1 MKTNA
6 TIKIKYVQY
15 LFVGSFEIIFFW
27 VFGDEKVTDVGKK
40 CKLCICVYAGMIISF
55 QSFSETAAIVKLFCG
70 WLFLSF
76 CLTFTDGQTQQRKY
90 ERNTHSKE
98 TFKNKYRNIERR
110 K

>member
-1 MKTNA
+1 
-6 TIKIKYVQY
+6 
-15 LFVGSFEIIFFW
+15 L
-27 VFGDEKVTDVGKK
+27 GDEKVTGVGKK
-40 CKLCICVYAGMIISF
+40 IRNANYAFWFYAGMIISF

-90 ERNTHSKE
+90 ERNTHSRE